1 MVVLVL
7 VLVVAVVVMLVVVP
21 KLSFRFLDGMSA
33 FSLHQMFDCKIF
45 SSIDSFA

>member
-1 MVVLVL
+1 MVVV
-7 VLVVAVVVMLVVVP
+7 VVVAVVMLVVVP

-33 FSLHQMFDCKIF
+33 FSLHQMFDCNIF